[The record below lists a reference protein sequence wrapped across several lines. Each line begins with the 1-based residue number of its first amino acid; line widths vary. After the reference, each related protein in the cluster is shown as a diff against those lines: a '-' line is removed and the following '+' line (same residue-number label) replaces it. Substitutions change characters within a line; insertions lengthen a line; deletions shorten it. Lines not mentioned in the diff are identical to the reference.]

1 MRPTPALDTRL
12 AARLLRWAAMPVALV
27 LLSASTDVSQVQRGR
42 LMDSATAGRPCFTAS
57 EIHNFRSAGDR
68 TLYLRIRV
76 SEVFEIGA
84 SPCPGLAFANG
95 LNIRPDGPS
104 DQLCVGDRARIAP
117 TGRGTAPV
125 TCNIRVER
133 KLTREQVSA
142 LPDSAQP

>member
-1 MRPTPALDTRL
+1 MTHRILPGLASLALLAVATGGVAPAP
-12 AARLLRWAAMPVALV
+12 AVAV
-27 LLSASTDVSQVQRGR
+27 RSQ
-42 LMDSATAGRPCFTAS
+42 AEPEGRPCFTAA
-57 EIHNFRSAGDR
+57 EIHNFRSAGDQ

-117 TGRGTAPV
+117 TGRGTAAV